1 LSRFRVEVIT
11 EEALTAAEALREA
24 GINTSGPSPVGF
36 SDEDGWARGRI
47 LNAFLDAE
55 GPEAA
60 EARVREVVGDGCELT
75 VESLGPT

>member
-1 LSRFRVEVIT
+1 LSRFRVEVTT
-11 EEALTAAEALREA
+11 EEALMAAEALREA

-36 SDEDGWARGRI
+36 SDEDGWAGGRTV
-47 LNAFLDAE
+47 NAFLDAE

-75 VESLGPT
+75 VESLGP